1 MFWQL
6 LLSSLVVFLTTTP
19 IRIHTF
25 ENPIDALSIG
35 VKQDSMHLAVSY
47 LSTKGWST
55 WQKLE
60 IEKEFDPHM
69 QESNLVM
76 FPYAISRIRIRGTP
90 QFYTLHPIRLSKKPV
105 QYLTTARGVA
115 PIPLILAREEWGAEE
130 SFLFEGDPASRSDVQ
145 LQNGSYEH
153 QGEAPDRVRECMEL
167 QRKYPSEFQPSHTS
181 EQDSLGRRYR
191 WALEYS
197 PTIHTL
203 VVHHTALKVTG
214 DERSP
219 VERVRALYAYH
230 AMNRG
235 WGDIGY
241 NFLVDEEGQIYEGRK
256 GGDYIAGGHAY
267 CHNIRSIGVAL
278 LGNFNEEQPTLAQ
291 IQGLQ
296 KLLSYLAKKYGID
309 LSSNKEFHGKILPP
323 ITRHSDL
330 VPTDCPGHYLR
341 ETLSQVHRNVQR
353 GELLA
358 GLSFSSL
365 TKRYINR
372 TPQRRDERL
381 STLSL
386 PVLAKTEGLRP
397 IGPTTLR
404 GRPLQQLALSLHY
417 QAGVRFTPK
426 GTTLATVSRSDRSMG
441 LWQGGTRIR
450 SELVL
455 PQQVAGGNSL
465 MLRLKI
471 QFPKEEGSFTL
482 KLGDIT
488 YTLEVEGRRSRV
500 APHVLFPTPSTKPIS
515 AQPSPPPSSPTIR
528 IHLGYKAHAATVTLR
543 EGGLVN
549 RSPTRSGDLL
559 LQKDG
564 DSCVAKAGGSTIALG
579 IIRLEP
585 TAQIFTITSW
595 KDGRK
600 NFRGTLE
607 CRVLNGALMLINE
620 LPLEKYL
627 VGLAEEPD
635 TEHFEK
641 QRAFAIAA
649 RSYAAYYLESES
661 AHRKFPGMPYDG
673 SDDPAE
679 FQAYGGMAFE
689 EANPR
694 WVQAVRSTEKIVVTK
709 SGSTVKTP
717 YFTSDDGRTRSPEE
731 RGWNTFPF
739 AEVFTSKQDPWCEGH
754 SLSGHGVG
762 MSGCG
767 ARGQAAEG
775 KTAEK
780 ILEYY
785 YPETTLQKL
794 SQPP

>member
-1 MFWQL
+1 MFWKL
-6 LLSSLVVFLTTTP
+6 LLSSLVVFSTTTP
-19 IRIHTF
+19 TRVHRF
-25 ENPIDALSIG
+25 ENPIDAISVGIEEDTMRLEISFWN
-35 VKQDSMHLAVSY
+35 DE
-47 LSTKGWST
+47 GWSS

-60 IEKEFDPHM
+60 IEKEFDPHL
-69 QESNLVM
+69 QESNLII
-76 FPYAISRIRIRGTP
+76 FPYAVSRIRIRGTP
-90 QFYTLHPIRLSKKPV
+90 QFYTLHPIRIPQDPV
-105 QYLTTARGVA
+105 HFLTTARGVA

-130 SFLFEGDPASRSDVQ
+130 AFLFEGDPASRSDVQ
-145 LQNGSYEH
+145 LRNGSYEH
-153 QGEAPDRVRECMEL
+153 QEEAPDRVRECTEL
-167 QRKYPSEFQPSHTS
+167 QRKYPLEFQPSHTS

-197 PTIHTL
+197 PTIKTL

-219 VERVRALYAYH
+219 IERVRALYAYH

-256 GGDYIAGGHAY
+256 GGDYVAGGHAY
-267 CHNIRSIGVAL
+267 CHNIGSIGVAL
-278 LGNFNEEQPTLAQ
+278 LGNFNDEQPTLAQ

-296 KLLSYLAKKYGID
+296 KLLSYLAKKYNID
-309 LSSNKEFHGKILPP
+309 LSSNVEFRGKILPP

-404 GRPLQQLALSLHY
+404 GRPLQQLALSLYY
-417 QAGVRFTPK
+417 QAGARFTPK
-426 GTTLATVSRSDRSMG
+426 GTPLTTVSRSDRSIG
-441 LWQGGTRIR
+441 LWQGSTRIR
-450 SELVL
+450 SELIL
-455 PQQVAGGNSL
+455 PQQVAEGNAL
-465 MLRLKI
+465 VLRLKI
-471 QFPKEEGSFTL
+471 QLPKEAGAFTL
-482 KLGDIT
+482 RIGDIT
-488 YTLEVEGRRSRV
+488 YALEVEGRHLRL
-500 APHVLFPTPSTKPIS
+500 APNVLLPTPGTKPTS
-515 AQPSPPPSSPTIR
+515 AQSTPPPFSPTIR
-528 IHLGYKAHAATVTLR
+528 IRLGYRAHAATVVLR
-543 EGGLVN
+543 EGGRVN
-549 RSPTRSGDLL
+549 RSPTRSGELL

-564 DSCVAKAGGSTIALG
+564 DSCAAKEGGSILALG

-585 TAQIFTITSW
+585 TTQIFTITSW

-600 NFRGTLE
+600 SFRGTLE
-607 CRVLNGALMLINE
+607 CRVLGGALTLINE
-620 LPLEKYL
+620 LPLEEYL
-627 VGLAEEPD
+627 LGLAEEPD
-635 TEHFEK
+635 SEPFEK

-649 RSYAAYYLESES
+649 RSYAAYYLGSES

-709 SGSTVKTP
+709 SGSIVKTP

-739 AEVFTSKQDPWCEGH
+739 AEVFSSKQDPWCEGH

-775 KTAEK
+775 KTAEA
-780 ILEYY
+780 ILGYY
-785 YPETTLQKL
+785 YPGTTFQQLPQKH
-794 SQPP
+794 